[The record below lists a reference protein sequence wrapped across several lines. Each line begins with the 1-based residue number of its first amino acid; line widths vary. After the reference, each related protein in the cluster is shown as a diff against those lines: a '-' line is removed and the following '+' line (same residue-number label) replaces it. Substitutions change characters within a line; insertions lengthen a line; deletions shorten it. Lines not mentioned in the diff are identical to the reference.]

1 RAQEGQGGPVTEIEF
16 RSLEDIE
23 LRVGEGED
31 GTFEGLACRYGV
43 VDSYG
48 TTFHPKAF
56 RKGLKGSYALLFMH
70 SPYQPVGTFTA
81 EERDDGLYIKGRYDD
96 TAAGRDARTMAR
108 SGSAG
113 ELSVGFVRT
122 DLPDWKKLAEMADE
136 DRDKVLAN
144 IKGAR
149 LVEVSQITARMAA
162 VPGSKLKTVRPALGD
177 LCAGVDAPTIADRI
191 SQEQAR
197 RAGEG
202 GAGPEDAGAGPPG
215 GAAAPDDRGRC
226 LTWHASS
233 CPKSNGD
240 GHGRLAN
247 RSRAGGRTATSG
259 PAPTGP
265 CPPAPVAADDA
276 GKRPARGRE
285 L

>member
-1 RAQEGQGGPVTEIEF
+1 MTEIEW
-16 RSLEDIE
+16 RSLDAIE

-48 TTFHPKAF
+48 TTFHPRAF

-81 EERDDGLYIKGRYDD
+81 EERDDGLYISGRYDD

-122 DLPDWKKLAEMADE
+122 DLPDWKKLYEMDE
-136 DRDKVLAN
+136 DARNELLAN
-144 IKGAR
+144 IKSAR

-162 VPGSKLKTVRPALGD
+162 VPGSTLKTVRSALGD
-177 LCAGVDAPTIADRI
+177 LYAEVDAPEIADRI
-191 SQEQAR
+191 REEQQR
-197 RAGEG
+197 RA
-202 GAGPEDAGAGPPG
+202 AGTARDQEMRERRRR
-215 GAAAPDDRGRC
+215 AA
-226 LTWHASS
+226 LL
-233 CPKSNGD
+233 K
-240 GHGRLAN
+240 LATV
-247 RSRAGGRTATSG
+247 SA
-259 PAPTGP
+259 
-265 CPPAPVAADDA
+265 
-276 GKRPARGRE
+276 
-285 L
+285 

>member
-1 RAQEGQGGPVTEIEF
+1 MNEIEF

-48 TTFHPKAF
+48 TTFHPRAF

-70 SPYQPVGTFTA
+70 SPMNPIGTFTA

-96 TAAGRDARTMAR
+96 TTAGRDARTMAR
-108 SGSAG
+108 SGSAS

-122 DLPDWKKLAEMADE
+122 DLPSWQKLAEMGDE
-136 DRDKVLAN
+136 EREKVLAN

-162 VPGSKLKTVRPALGD
+162 VPGSKLKTVRAALGALYD
-177 LCAGVDAPTIADRI
+177 EQPEESFAERLKAE
-191 SQEQAR
+191 QER
-197 RAGEG
+197 RA
-202 GAGPEDAGAGPPG
+202 AKIRRAR
-215 GAAAPDDRGRC
+215 AAALLG
-226 LTWHASS
+226 
-233 CPKSNGD
+233 
-240 GHGRLAN
+240 LAA
-247 RSRAGGRTATSG
+247 AGG
-259 PAPTGP
+259 
-265 CPPAPVAADDA
+265 
-276 GKRPARGRE
+276 GR
-285 L
+285 